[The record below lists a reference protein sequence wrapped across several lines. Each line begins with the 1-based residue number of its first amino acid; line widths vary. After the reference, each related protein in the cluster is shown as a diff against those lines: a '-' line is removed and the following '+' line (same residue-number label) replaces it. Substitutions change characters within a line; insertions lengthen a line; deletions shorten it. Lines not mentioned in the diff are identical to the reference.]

1 MAYPSLKTIYLFIFV
16 FLFITLNVIYKD
28 WWFYFEGMFKKQLS
42 MYKGVYTHHKSSLG
56 SKIRERTVL
65 SESSIYKRGRLE
77 IRMKVNDGLSIPVK
91 GISSSLSTY
100 LINYMI

>member
-42 MYKGVYTHHKSSLG
+42 MYKGSCLYS
-56 SKIRERTVL
+56 
-65 SESSIYKRGRLE
+65 
-77 IRMKVNDGLSIPVK
+77 P
-91 GISSSLSTY
+91 
-100 LINYMI
+100 